1 MTIRYGLVLLMALGF
16 GLTGCASGGGGGAGG
31 NEGGS
36 EGGLAAIM
44 ARAEGGGERPRETPN
59 TEAAE
64 DALDDAEDA
73 DDAAQAETLYRTAL
87 QSAEM
92 AIEED
97 PTNPLA
103 YRLAGMAAL
112 GLEDYVQAGAY
123 FDEATELRPIYD
135 VELDELREST
145 WIALYQEASPYLEAG
160 EYESAVDYFEGANAL
175 YAKRPEAMITLG
187 QIHAQLRN
195 HDEAVEA
202 LDQAIAFVDSEH
214 MALMEE
220 ADSAV
225 AAEWRSQ
232 IEELPLLRA
241 QVLADAGRFE
251 EAVGTFRQL
260 VAENPD
266 DLSLKQSLGTV
277 LMEIGEQEEAFQ
289 VYDQMLAM
297 PDLPPNTLFAI
308 GVGFYQGS
316 DYDRAV
322 NAFRQAAEANPY
334 DRDSVEMWARSLQLD
349 SAFAD
354 VPPVANQWIE
364 LDPNSQNAYLI
375 LAQAQNQ
382 LGNQAETQAAV
393 QAVESLPVA
402 VRDLQLSR
410 FPEGGGAV
418 SGSVVNKTL
427 DPGSTVTMEFTF
439 YDDSGNR
446 IGTVTEEVAVGQVD
460 MAEVVQL
467 EFQSAQQIGGYS
479 YDLSTS

>member
-16 GLTGCASGGGGGAGG
+16 GLTGCASGGGGGGG
-31 NEGGS
+31 GGGAS
-36 EGGLAAIM
+36 QGGLAAIM
-44 ARAEGGGERPRETPN
+44 AQAEGGGERPRETPN

-64 DALDDAEDA
+64 DALGDAEDA
-73 DDAAQAETLYRTAL
+73 EDAAQAETLYRSAL
-87 QSAEM
+87 QSAEL

-145 WIALYQEASPYLEAG
+145 WISLYQEASPYLEAG

-187 QIHAQLRN
+187 QLHAQLRN

-202 LDQAIAFVDSEH
+202 LDQAIAFLDSEH
-214 MALMEE
+214 MAQMQA
-220 ADSAV
+220 ADSTV

-232 IEELPLLRA
+232 IAELPLLRA

-251 EAVGTFRQL
+251 EAVGTYRQM

-266 DLSLKQSLGTV
+266 DLSLKQSLGAI

-322 NAFRQAAEANPY
+322 NAFRQAAEGNPY
-334 DRDSVEMWARSLQLD
+334 DRDAVEMWARSLQLD
-349 SAFAD
+349 SAYAD
-354 VPPVANQWIE
+354 IPPVAEQWIE

-382 LGNQAETQAAV
+382 LGDQAKTQAAV
-393 QAVESLPVA
+393 QAVEAMQVA

-410 FPEGGGAV
+410 FPDGGGAV

-427 DPGSTVTMEFTF
+427 EPGSSVTMEFTF
-439 YDDSGNR
+439 YDDAGNP
-446 IGTVTEEVAVGQVD
+446 IGTVTERVAVGEAD
-460 MAEVVQL
+460 MAEVVEV
-467 EFQSAQQIGGYS
+467 EFQSAEQVGGYR
-479 YDLSTS
+479 YELSTS